1 MSNNLLNIGLSGL
14 NAAQWGIN
22 VTGQNISNQ
31 ATAGYS
37 VERPVYAETD
47 GQYTSSGYLPSG
59 VSTVTVQRQ
68 YSQYLSAQLNAAN
81 TSSSALSSYSSLVA
95 TLNNYV
101 GSPTGGV
108 GAAISSYFTG
118 LQNVANGA
126 ASAATRSTAY
136 SAGLTLANQ
145 LSSAGAQF
153 DALRTQV
160 NSQLQN
166 SATQVNALTSQIAL
180 LNQQI
185 AVAGSSGQ
193 APNQLLDSRDQ
204 AVASLSQLVGTTV
217 TTQSDGS
224 YTVTIGNGQPLVL
237 GNTSYQ
243 MSTVPSASDPSELS
257 LAVQSSATTTGGA
270 PQVLADSTVTGGSIG
285 GALQFRSQT
294 LDPAEAQLGAIAVSF
309 AAQTNAQNALGIDAN
324 GQPGGNLF
332 TVPAPT
338 TVTNLNNTGT
348 AVLSAS
354 FDNAQQPPSSDY
366 TLSYDGTTYT
376 LKNKTSGEVVDTATS
391 LPATLGGLKLSA
403 TGTMNAG
410 DSFTIEPTR
419 GALNGFAVAASSG
432 SAIAAAAPVTA
443 SATASNTG
451 SGTITQGTVT
461 AGYQMPSSTTTLT
474 YNSASKSLTGF
485 PAGTTVTIGTTP
497 PTTVTIA
504 DSTTQVPYDPTQ
516 GATLTI
522 ASTTQPPPS
531 GVMNN
536 VSVTLSGTPSNGD
549 TFTIAPGGASNDGRN
564 AQLLSSLATS
574 KAFDGGATTLTTA
587 YSSYVNN
594 VGNTAARLSA
604 ASSAQTGVVSQITT
618 QQQSVSGVNQ
628 NEEATNLVQYQ
639 QMYQANAKVI
649 QTAQTLFTTLLG
661 IFN

>member
-1 MSNNLLNIGLSGL
+1 
-14 NAAQWGIN
+14 
-22 VTGQNISNQ
+22 
-31 ATAGYS
+31 
-37 VERPVYAETD
+37 
-47 GQYTSSGYLPSG
+47 
-59 VSTVTVQRQ
+59 
-68 YSQYLSAQLNAAN
+68 
-81 TSSSALSSYSSLVA
+81 
-95 TLNNYV
+95 
-101 GSPTGGV
+101 
-108 GAAISSYFTG
+108 
-118 LQNVANGA
+118 
-126 ASAATRSTAY
+126 
-136 SAGLTLANQ
+136 
-145 LSSAGAQF
+145 
-153 DALRTQV
+153 
-160 NSQLQN
+160 
-166 SATQVNALTSQIAL
+166 
-180 LNQQI
+180 
-185 AVAGSSGQ
+185 
-193 APNQLLDSRDQ
+193 
-204 AVASLSQLVGTTV
+204 
-217 TTQSDGS
+217 
-224 YTVTIGNGQPLVL
+224 
-237 GNTSYQ
+237 
-243 MSTVPSASDPSELS
+243 
-257 LAVQSSATTTGGA
+257 
-270 PQVLADSTVTGGSIG
+270 
-285 GALQFRSQT
+285 
-294 LDPAEAQLGAIAVSF
+294 
-309 AAQTNAQNALGIDAN
+309 
-324 GQPGGNLF
+324 
-332 TVPAPT
+332 VPAPT

>member
-68 YSQYLSAQLNAAN
+68 YSQYLSDQLNAAN
-81 TSSSALSSYSSLVA
+81 TTSSALSSYSSLVA

-126 ASAATRSTAY
+126 ASAATRATAY
-136 SAGLTLANQ
+136 SAGQTLANQ
-145 LSSAGAQF
+145 LTAAGAQF

-193 APNQLLDSRDQ
+193 PPNQLLDSRDQ
-204 AVASLSQLVGTTV
+204 AVASLSQLVGATV
-217 TTQSDGS
+217 TKQSDGS
-224 YTVTIGNGQPLVL
+224 YSVTIGNGQPLVV
-237 GNTSYQ
+237 GNNSYQ
-243 MSTVPSASDPSELS
+243 MTTVPSASDPSELS
-257 LAVQSSATTTGGA
+257 LAVQSSSSTTGGS
-270 PQVLADSTVTGGSIG
+270 PQVLADSTITGGSIG

-332 TVPAPT
+332 TVPTPT

-348 AVLSAS
+348 GVLSAS
-354 FDNAQQPPSSDY
+354 FDNAQQPPTSDY

-376 LKNKTSGEVVDTATS
+376 LKNKTSGDVVGTASS

-419 GALNGFAVAASSG
+419 GALNGFAVAATDG

-451 SGTITQGTVT
+451 SGKITQGTVT

-504 DSTTQVPYDPTQ
+504 DSTTQVPYDATQ

-522 ASTTQPPPS
+522 ASTTQPAPS

-549 TFTIAPGGASNDGRN
+549 TFTIAPGGGSNDGRN

-574 KAFDGGATTLTTA
+574 KAFDGGTTTLTTA

-628 NEEATNLVQYQ
+628 NEEAANLVQYQ